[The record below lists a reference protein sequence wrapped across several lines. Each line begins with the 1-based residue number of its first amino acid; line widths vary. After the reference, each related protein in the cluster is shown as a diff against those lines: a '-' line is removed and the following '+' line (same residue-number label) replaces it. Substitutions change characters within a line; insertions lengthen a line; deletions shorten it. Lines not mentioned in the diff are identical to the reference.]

1 MSPYIEERA
10 EAVIKLLPAD
20 DQQVLR
26 EHIGNLQMR
35 ERADARRRH
44 AGPHW
49 IWPALALLLIAA
61 LLGPTVHGVVGCFRS
76 EELRGQRECCE
87 RGAAALRAVEAICP
101 EAP

>member
-1 MSPYIEERA
+1 MSLYIEERA

-44 AGPHW
+44 EGPHW
-49 IWPALALLLIAA
+49 IWPALGLLLIAA

-87 RGAAALRAVEAICP
+87 RGAAALQAVEAICP